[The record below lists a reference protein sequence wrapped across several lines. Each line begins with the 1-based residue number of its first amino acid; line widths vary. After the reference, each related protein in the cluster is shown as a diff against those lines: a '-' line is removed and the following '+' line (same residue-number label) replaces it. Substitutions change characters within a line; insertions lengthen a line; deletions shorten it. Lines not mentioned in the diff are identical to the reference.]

1 LKSTFFTVAVAVPEL
16 YPVAVAVRVIAAS
29 ASTVLSAGALR
40 EKVVEVVPDKIVAVA
55 VAPESDPP
63 ATTRSAPEELL
74 NVIVRSDVGAGSAVI
89 VANWVLSPSLTLLG
103 AVIVSFGT
111 VKLFAL
117 TAEPPAVVTEIGP
130 VVTPVGAV
138 AVIEVALSTVYDAAA
153 TPLKLTAVAPVKS
166 VPEIVTIVPARPE
179 EGLIPVIV
187 GGVPPVGTVYATE
200 RSSIAR
206 PWVDPEAGRGC
217 FHRSI
222 T

>member
-89 VANWVLSPSLTLLG
+89 VANWVLSPSLT
-103 AVIVSFGT
+103 VS
-111 VKLFAL
+111 
-117 TAEPPAVVTEIGP
+117 
-130 VVTPVGAV
+130 
-138 AVIEVALSTVYDAAA
+138 
-153 TPLKLTAVAPVKS
+153 
-166 VPEIVTIVPARPE
+166 
-179 EGLIPVIV
+179 GL
-187 GGVPPVGTVYATE
+187 
-200 RSSIAR
+200 
-206 PWVDPEAGRGC
+206 
-217 FHRSI
+217 
-222 T
+222 